1 MVALSHFAIICC
13 TISLENKKYR
23 YIIKLLYSNKNQY
36 QTRFVFELLFHK
48 ILSKKNSKLENM

>member
-48 ILSKKNSKLENM
+48 ILSKKIPS